1 MHTRPLCG
9 SDDMLVLITY
19 DVNTTDNAG
28 KKRLRHVARQCV
40 NYGVRVQNS
49 VFECELDPAQCR
61 LLKQRL
67 TEEIDENKD
76 SLRFYYL
83 GDSRKAKVD
92 HIGAKQQIKVDE
104 PLLF

>member
-1 MHTRPLCG
+1 MHTRRLCG

-61 LLKQRL
+61 MLKQKL
-67 TEEIDENKD
+67 IEEIDENKD

-83 GDSRKAKVD
+83 GDGKKSKVD
-92 HIGAKQQIKVDE
+92 HIGAKQPIKVDE